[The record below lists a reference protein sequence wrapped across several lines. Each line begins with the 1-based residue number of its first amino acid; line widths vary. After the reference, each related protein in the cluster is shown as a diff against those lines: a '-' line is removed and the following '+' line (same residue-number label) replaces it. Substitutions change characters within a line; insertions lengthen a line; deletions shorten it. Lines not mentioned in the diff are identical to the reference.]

1 VARNRYR
8 VGNISITELFR
19 AQTEKDAAR
28 RGYIQA
34 LRAFWT
40 SYYQL
45 QRLTLYDFGGGRALS
60 AAGE

>member
-8 VGNISITELFR
+8 VGNISITDLFR

-28 RGYIQA
+28 RSYIQA

-45 QRLTLYDFGGGRALS
+45 QRLTLHDFSGDRALS
-60 AAGE
+60 YSVE